1 MITKFYDKAQME
13 KGWPLELTTVDKVKK
28 LNKFILTSEPA
39 QKCGNNALF
48 KQNYSLAA
56 LNAL

>member
-28 LNKFILTSEPA
+28 LNKFTSLKLT
-39 QKCGNNALF
+39 
-48 KQNYSLAA
+48 
-56 LNAL
+56 